1 MTSKNSNDIDQTVS
15 NNNNNNNNNNNDQEH
30 PTLEPFTAPEN
41 PNNPN
46 KKLLPLAAM
55 GGFFV
60 EIGKK
65 IFNFGDTP
73 NQKR

>member
-1 MTSKNSNDIDQTVS
+1 MTSMNSNDIDQEVT
-15 NNNNNNNNNNNDQEH
+15 NNNNNNNNDNNDQEH

-55 GGFFV
+55 GGFFIEV
-60 EIGKK
+60 GKK
-65 IFNFGDTP
+65 ISNICNMT
-73 NQKR
+73 NRK